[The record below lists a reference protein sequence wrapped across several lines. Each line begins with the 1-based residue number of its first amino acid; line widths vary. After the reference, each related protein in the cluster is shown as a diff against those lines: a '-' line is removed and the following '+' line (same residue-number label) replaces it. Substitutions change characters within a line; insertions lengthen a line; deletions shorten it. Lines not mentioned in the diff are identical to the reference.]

1 MDMKKTAKKIAALV
15 AGTTML
21 GATIMGATALDLS
34 NYPAPFVT
42 DGVFSGKIVVG
53 AKAATSD
60 VVGAIDLAASLQA
73 ASKTTAEVTIPGAAG
88 QASVTGDSAEFKVGS
103 DVVSIGETLG
113 SVKQTFTETDLKAL
127 KSGVLQTGS
136 GETPV
141 KQYLKFDNT
150 SMYVKYAE
158 NDDNQ
163 VADYLYIPDPSVI
176 FEYHMEFTEGASSDL
191 TDSGVNLDDYEGE
204 VLTIIGAPYTIVQ
217 AKRQSGSTNSI
228 YMSMLG
234 GQVADVLKDGETKT
248 YTIDGKD
255 YEVTAVFISSDTT
268 AKAKLSVNGVMTK
281 ELAAG
286 ATQVLGGDVTV
297 GIQSI
302 LTNQREGIVEFYL
315 GANKL
320 EITDTSYLGTT
331 YDATGTVKVN
341 GKSLSNG
348 EVIVKATNDSS
359 TSVKLNYIKYRLMAD
374 NEYFVPSGKGIK
386 EFLIKP
392 EELLTETWDL
402 KYAGFVQ
409 PGDSIVKFNSKS
421 DYAYELQFENILG
434 EAYTF
439 PLMTNKLGT
448 FKYGDDDDDFIFKE
462 PILPDGA
469 DGVDGWNNETFISDN
484 DYFLVADRAT
494 QDGKAVSNILRYQS
508 ISTGDNTVTFKDLA
522 GSDIVVSYSG
532 TVGAGATGDLIVHGA
547 THKFY
552 VGADGAAGEKYAL
565 TMDLNTDSL
574 FNNTEVKLVSKG
586 GQVWDLGTQVL
597 TGSVAGTLSSDTT
610 SIMNLSVTTSASKYD
625 ESADGPEV
633 SNVSITASGVD
644 SAAVVDLSVSLE
656 GTGGLSLLDLPE
668 KDEYSRGY
676 TDYGILFE
684 LYNPSTASKAAE
696 LTVSVPLSQRYI
708 QAFVTAGT
716 VEVKGG
722 SATAGGKLSTTTLNP
737 IAVGLAVLDTDAP
750 AIGSGKMIVVGG
762 PCVNTKAA
770 ELMGNPTDCVAG
782 FTPGKA
788 VIKLFAEKNALLVAG
803 YGAQDTLGACYVL
816 AAPSKYELSGNEV
829 EVVVADLNTIT
840 VNKVN

>member
-73 ASKTTAEVTIPGAAG
+73 ASKTTTEVTIPGAAG
-88 QASVTGDSAEFKVGS
+88 QASVTGDSTEFKVGS

-136 GETPV
+136 AETPV

-158 NDDNQ
+158 NDDNM
-163 VADYLYIPDPSVI
+163 VADYLYVPDSSVI
-176 FEYHMEFTEGASSDL
+176 FEYHMEFTEGASSDH
-191 TDSGVNLDDYEGE
+191 DDGINLDDYEGE
-204 VLTIIGAPYTIVQ
+204 VITMIGAPYTIVQ
-217 AKRQSGSTNSI
+217 AKRTGAALNSF

-255 YEVTAVFISSDTT
+255 YEVTAVFISSDSP

-281 ELAAG
+281 ELAGG

-320 EITDTSYLGTT
+320 EITDSSYLGTT

-348 EVIVKATNDSS
+348 EAIVKATNDSS
-359 TSVKLNYIKYRLMAD
+359 TSVKLNYIKYRLLAD
-374 NEYFVPSGKGIK
+374 TEYFVPSGKGVK

-392 EELLTETWDL
+392 EELLTDTWDI
-402 KYAGFVQ
+402 KYAGFVL
-409 PGDSIVKFNSKS
+409 PGDSIVKFKSKS
-421 DYAYELQFENILG
+421 DYAYDLEFENILG
-434 EAYTF
+434 EAYSF
-439 PLMTNKLGT
+439 PLITNKNGV
-448 FKYGDDDDDFIFKE
+448 FRYGDDDDDFIFVE
-462 PILPDGA
+462 PNMNTSAGTNGLD
-469 DGVDGWNNETFISDN
+469 NETFISDN

-494 QDGKAVSNILRYQS
+494 QDGKAVSSILRYQS
-508 ISTGDNTVTFKDLA
+508 ISTGDSTVTFKDLA
-522 GSDIVVSYSG
+522 GSDVIVSYSG
-532 TVGAGATGDLIVHGA
+532 TVGAGAMGELIVHGA

-552 VGADGAAGEKYAL
+552 VGNNSATASEKYAL
-565 TMDLNTDSL
+565 AMDLNADSL
-574 FNNTEVKLVSKG
+574 MVVAGSSTEVKLVSKG
-586 GQVWDLGTQVL
+586 GQVWDLGTQYLNATGTGTIL
-597 TGSVAGTLSSDTT
+597 TSKANVT
-610 SIMNLSVTTSASKYD
+610 VTTSAAKYD
-625 ESADGPEV
+625 EAADGPETSTVIV
-633 SNVSITASGVD
+633 SNSTTVIDLTAVIN
-644 SAAVVDLSVSLE
+644 
-656 GTGGLSLLDLPE
+656 GTGGESLLSLPD
-668 KDEYSRGY
+668 KDEYSIGY
-676 TDYGILFE
+676 TDYGIKFE
-684 LYNPSTASKAAE
+684 LYNPTTANQASD
-696 LTVSVPLSQRYI
+696 LTVSVPLSQRYV

-722 SATAGGKLSTTTLNP
+722 TATTGGKLSTTALNP